1 MFRLY
6 LMIIITSLFSFCT
19 CASSANN
26 LTGGDM
32 HFYGAVVNAACSIEA
47 QSIHQSVMM
56 DQVLTNNFSS
66 RGSWAA
72 PKTFW
77 IKLDNCSNAL
87 FQFASVA
94 FTGSVDANDPQVF
107 KAGFGAD
114 SAKGVG
120 IGIFDSKGDLIIPNS
135 VPRSQSP
142 ILDGKSVL
150 YFTAKYRSVSEE
162 VVAGDA
168 SAAVN
173 FAVIYQ

>member
-1 MFRLY
+1 MFRLF
-6 LMIIITSLFSFCT
+6 LMIIITPLFSFSAS
-19 CASSANN
+19 ASSENN
-26 LTGGDM
+26 LAGGDM
-32 HFYGAVVNAACSIEA
+32 HFYGAVVNAPCSIAA
-47 QSIHQSVMM
+47 QSLHQSVMM
-56 DQVLTNNFSS
+56 DQIMAANFPS

-72 PKTFW
+72 PKTFL

-114 SAKGVG
+114 AAKGMG
-120 IGIFDSKGDLIIPNS
+120 IGIFDGKGDLIIPNS
-135 VPRSQSP
+135 APISQYP
-142 ILDGKSVL
+142 VLDGKSVL
-150 YFTAKYRSVSEE
+150 YFTAKYRAVSEE
-162 VVAGDA
+162 IVAGDA

>member
-1 MFRLY
+1 MFRLF
-6 LMIIITSLFSFCT
+6 LMIIITPLFIFSA
-19 CASSANN
+19 CASSENN
-26 LTGGDM
+26 LAGGDM
-32 HFYGAVVNAACSIEA
+32 HFYGAVVNAPCSIEA
-47 QSIHQSVMM
+47 QSLHQSVMM
-56 DQVLTNNFSS
+56 DQVLTTNFSS

-77 IKLDNCSNAL
+77 IKLDNCSNTL
-87 FQFASVA
+87 LQFASVA

-114 SAKGVG
+114 AAKGMG

-135 VPRSQSP
+135 APISQYP
-142 ILDGKSVL
+142 IVDGESVL
-150 YFTAKYRSVSEE
+150 YFTAKYRAVSEE
-162 VVAGDA
+162 IVAGDA